1 MSDNPSTLKYAN
13 THEWVRSDVAGELI
27 VGITDHAQ
35 DLLGDLVFADLP
47 EVGQRFSA
55 KEECML
61 LESVKAASDIYMPV
75 SGEISAINTKL
86 EDEPEIINEDSF
98 GEGWLFKIQADNS
111 ADIEGLLSAEDYE
124 RSLDE

>member
-1 MSDNPSTLKYAN
+1 MSDNPSTLKYAD
-13 THEWVRSDVAGELI
+13 THEWVRVEDSGELT

-35 DLLGDLVFADLP
+35 DLLGDLVFAELP

-75 SGEISAINTKL
+75 SGEISAVNTKL

-98 GEGWLFKIQADNS
+98 GDGWLFKVQADNN
-111 ADIEGLLSAEDYE
+111 ADIEGLLSAEGYE
-124 RSLDE
+124 SSLDE